1 MKEENEK
8 AIKLLAI
15 RNASGI
21 QKKIEEQQKL
31 KDVAKKYVLSEK
43 DSDGKTN
50 QEKIEEYKDKYKYNA
65 FDVMFLIPAL
75 VKYLLNKNKSDK
87 LKQLNDDIDKK
98 VEEQINDTAK
108 AFYGNDQEMDEA
120 RRQEMAA
127 KMKNNV
133 NNLVGKIIEKNN
145 DLAENMEKSGL
156 MLDESGLKN
165 MLIAQI
171 QEVVN
176 NDQSLKGYF
185 QVPGQPVQT
194 AQANVLSTP
203 NAGLIIQN
211 QMQQQQDK
219 IIELDTEKDKE
230 ILKAFRNT
238 EKGKEIGVLGLG
250 NQFQGLT
257 VGETIKIQP
266 NGGVSRTAKVKDKST
281 LIMLD

>member
-1 MKEENEK
+1 MGEKDNDK
-8 AIKLLAI
+8 AIRLLAI

-21 QKKIEEQQKL
+21 KERIEEQQKL
-31 KDVAKKYVLSEK
+31 KDTTRKYILREK
-43 DSDGKTN
+43 DKNSSTGKTN
-50 QEKIEEYKDKYKYNA
+50 QDKIEEYKDKYKYNA

-98 VEEQINDTAK
+98 VEEQINTTAK

-176 NDQSLKGYF
+176 NDPSLQGYF

-194 AQANVLSTP
+194 AQVGQRVDA
-203 NAGLIIQN
+203 
-211 QMQQQQDK
+211 DK
-219 IIELDTEKDKE
+219 LKE
-230 ILKAFRNT
+230 IRGEERKDLRDVNDNSILAAFNEHIQKGEVIVNQRQLHLLNIQDNSIHTLKANHNIQFKIK
-238 EKGKEIGVLGLG
+238 EKTNDGAVIARL
-250 NQFQGLT
+250 
-257 VGETIKIQP
+257 
-266 NGGVSRTAKVKDKST
+266 
-281 LIMLD
+281 